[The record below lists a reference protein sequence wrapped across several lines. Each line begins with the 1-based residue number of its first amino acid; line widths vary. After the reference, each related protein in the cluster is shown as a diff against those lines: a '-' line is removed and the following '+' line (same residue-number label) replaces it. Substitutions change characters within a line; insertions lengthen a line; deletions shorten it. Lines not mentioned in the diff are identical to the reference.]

1 MPTKKRTEP
10 QIPVLRHRFNG
21 LDFDVAFFPFP
32 DGKLGGTSGR
42 RARRRRM
49 GIDSRLREW
58 QLIEVL
64 IHEGLHACFDKRL
77 SEREVLRVGEDL
89 TSFIDRA
96 LQAVLP
102 PRGETK
108 KKGQT
113 MPHKRAPGKK
123 ARRGSNRRRG
133 RKSKPPVPESGTP
146 PTPDT
151 KDEKK

>member
-1 MPTKKRTEP
+1 MPTKKRAAP
-10 QIPVLRHRFNG
+10 QIPILRHRFNG

-77 SEREVLRVGEDL
+77 SEREVTRVGKDL
-89 TSFIDRA
+89 ASFIDQA
-96 LQAVLP
+96 LRVIP
-102 PRGETK
+102 PRRKTK
-108 KKGQT
+108 KKG
-113 MPHKRAPGKK
+113 
-123 ARRGSNRRRG
+123 
-133 RKSKPPVPESGTP
+133 
-146 PTPDT
+146 
-151 KDEKK
+151 